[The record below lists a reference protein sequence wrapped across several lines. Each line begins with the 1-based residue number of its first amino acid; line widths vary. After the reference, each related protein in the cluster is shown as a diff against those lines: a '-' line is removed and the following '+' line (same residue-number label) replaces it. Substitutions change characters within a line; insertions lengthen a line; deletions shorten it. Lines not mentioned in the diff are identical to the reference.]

1 MQKKLILASASPRR
15 KQLLAQIGVTFTVC
29 SAEIDETPIKG
40 EVATDYVKRLA
51 LEKASVI
58 YQRINDPDVW
68 VLGSDTSVIL
78 ADEILGKP
86 RDKQHAVQM
95 LSQLSG
101 RTHRVLTSVA
111 LVGRKK
117 QCIVNEN
124 KVMFAALTPEQ
135 IEAYWATG
143 EPIGKAGAYAIQ
155 GMAAIFIKHLEG
167 SFSGVMGLP
176 LFETAQLLKQHELM
190 T

>member
-15 KQLLAQIGVTFTVC
+15 KQLLAQIGVAFSVC
-29 SAEIDETPIKG
+29 SAETDETPIKG
-40 EVATDYVKRLA
+40 EAAAYYVKRLA

-86 RDKQHAVQM
+86 RDKQHAIQM
-95 LSQLSG
+95 LFKLSG
-101 RTHRVLTSVA
+101 KTHQVLTSVA
-111 LVGRKK
+111 LVGQQAK
-117 QCIVNEN
+117 CIVNEN
-124 KVMFAALTPEQ
+124 KVTFASLTMDQ
-135 IEAYWATG
+135 IEAYWETG

-155 GMAAIFIKHLEG
+155 GVAAIFIEHLEG

-176 LFETAQLLKQHELM
+176 LFETAQLLKQHGLM